1 MASNAEL
8 LDIIYRLEQ
17 RVSVLETMV
26 SAAKQPK
33 KSSSKHLEYVPH
45 DDYETYIANIS
56 AKYSNIDEI
65 LKIYEN
71 MEGIRTKKNKL
82 LFLQKMVYNML
93 CNDCGEKIQTIP
105 LRFSANQLYNY
116 TSEHG
121 NTDELQWR
129 SLQLSHFINHIK
141 LIIQNILRESR
152 KWSEMPSSN
161 KYSTEFKDCIFISIS
176 EIFGIIYNDDEFEK
190 IIKCVIKKLQ

>member
-1 MASNAEL
+1 MATTAEL

-17 RVSVLETMV
+17 RVSVLETTV
-26 SAAKQPK
+26 SEMKQPK
-33 KSSSKHLEYVPH
+33 KLNSKNFDYVPH

-65 LKIYEN
+65 LKIHEN
-71 MEGIRTKKNKL
+71 MEGVRTKKNKL
-82 LFLQKMVYNML
+82 SCIQKMICNML

-116 TSEHG
+116 TSEHD

-129 SLQLSHFINHIK
+129 SLQLSHFTNHIK
-141 LIIQNILRESR
+141 LIIQNILRELR
-152 KWSEMPSSN
+152 KWSEMPSSH
-161 KYSTEFKDCIFISIS
+161 KYSIEFKDCIFISIS
-176 EIFGIIYNDDEFEK
+176 EILGIVYNDDEFEK
-190 IIKCVIKKLQ
+190 IIKCVIKKLH